1 MTEELIS
8 QEKFEELTRELEE
21 LHTTRRKEVAEQ
33 LEYARSLG
41 DLSEN
46 AEYQEAREMQAA
58 VEERVQKLE
67 AILKNAKIVRGS
79 KSDTV
84 GMGAT
89 VSVQNL
95 AGDPS
100 TPLGAGDKHIYIIV
114 GAEEADMFAGKI
126 SYHSPLGAA
135 LLGKKK
141 GDEFA
146 FHTPRGTQK
155 YKILKVE

>member
-8 QEKFEELTRELEE
+8 QEKFEELTRELDE
-21 LHTTRRKEVAEQ
+21 LRTTRRKEVAEQ

-58 VEERVQKLE
+58 VEERIGKLE
-67 AILKNAKIVRGS
+67 GILKNAKIVRGA
-79 KSDTV
+79 KSDTI
-84 GMGAT
+84 GMGT
-89 VSVQNL
+89 SVSVQKI
-95 AGDPS
+95 
-100 TPLGAGDKHIYIIV
+100 GADDKHSYTIV
-114 GAEEADMFAGKI
+114 GAEEANILEGKV

-135 LLGKKK
+135 LMGKKK
-141 GDEFA
+141 GDEFS